1 MYKITV
7 PAAVWQWDIND
18 TITVEGI
25 EDISKWQVHFATVGD
40 SNALV
45 LEINPD
51 MTCYIPNQLVELGQ
65 AIYAYLYNVEDQ
77 RAYTETAV
85 LISVKARPRP
95 LDYISEPTD
104 VLTWGQL
111 RADIGTLSEL
121 LTEDKTNLV
130 AAVNELHGDIETAYS
145 KIDSIE
151 TDMTEQGQ
159 SITAIQSG
167 IKKIEQSIANIND
180 TDTMQSQQIAQN
192 RQDIDALEQSD
203 TQLTKSV
210 SSLAQTVDK
219 GFKQVQT
226 ELDKK
231 QPVGDYITNA
241 VDNLVNY
248 YLKSET
254 YTRDEVND
262 LVKSLT
268 HINIRVVSS
277 IDDVTEPNVI
287 YLIPVSGGESNDY
300 YNEYILVNGSPELIG
315 NTRVDLSDYYTRE
328 QTDDLLSRKQPIGN
342 YVTSVNGNVPD
353 EGCNVSIDVQTYTA
367 GEGIDISNT
376 GAISVTNPMDDEQ
389 VSAGTTWSSA
399 RIAGVLEQAGVI
411 RKYGILWDKVE
422 ATCTRLWDAAG
433 ITTTTS
439 NFGHFGAVNPNY
451 DNPFD
456 SIYPWSERRVCNYD
470 MRVLKTI
477 VADGYDVLDA
487 VTAWEGEETFSYD
500 PAEGLGVGVYTPEF
514 WYTAYDTAEGRVFGV
529 SGAPIEGWYY
539 SEPIIAG
546 RWLGVVE
553 QLDGV
558 SVLGC
563 RVGMPSANISCGTLH
578 AYANNFGMT
587 IDDIYSWD
595 ADTTLQIIEYANMNT
610 QVAIGNGVSDLYRQN
625 ETDLIQEDATESTI
639 IKVVAANASN
649 AIPGAIIDIG
659 TSNGGLQ
666 VARRY
671 VVSTAADEANETL
684 LCITLNEPVTV
695 TTSNY
700 WSIHGLINVAD
711 EEIGSMSGYIG
722 TNGKCNTY
730 YRGKVLFGNK
740 FVYVLG
746 AWQEGQTNHIWITK
760 SRYEA
765 ETIISLDTSSCV
777 DTGLILP
784 WGEGDTAIGG
794 YINEFG
800 LVDGLAAAPF
810 CTALGG
816 SSANPVGDYCFIL
829 AKSATNHVLFA
840 GGLANSGSG
849 DGRFCANWGAV
860 RGSSSW
866 DLSASPSS
874 KTSRRGV
881 RGVSP

>member
-1 MYKITV
+1 MPKIT
-7 PAAVWQWDIND
+7 PPCKVWQWDIND
-18 TITVEGI
+18 TVTVEGI

-51 MTCYIPNQLVELGQ
+51 MTCYIPNRLVELGQ
-65 AIYAYLYNVEDQ
+65 AIYAYLYNVEEQ

-85 LISVKARPRP
+85 LIPVNARPKP
-95 LDYISEPTD
+95 SDYISEPTD

-111 RADIGTLSEL
+111 RADIGTLSQLE
-121 LTEDKTNLV
+121 TEDKTSLV
-130 AAVNELHGDIETAYS
+130 AAVNELHSD
-145 KIDSIE
+145 IDSIE
-151 TDMTEQGQ
+151 TTTTEQGQ
-159 SITAIQSG
+159 NITALQSG
-167 IKKIEQSIANIND
+167 IKKIEQSITDINN
-180 TDTMQSQQIAQN
+180 TDTAQSQQIAQN
-192 RQDIDALEQSD
+192 QQNIDELAQSG
-203 TQLTKSV
+203 TQLAKSV
-210 SSLAQTVDK
+210 SSLAQTVGK
-219 GFKQVQT
+219 GFEQIQA
-226 ELDKK
+226 ELDEK

-248 YLKSET
+248 YTKKET
-254 YTRDEVND
+254 YTRSEVD
-262 LVKSLT
+262 ALVGSLT
-268 HINIRVVSS
+268 HINIKIVSS
-277 IDDVTEPNVI
+277 TDDVTEPNVI
-287 YLIPVSGGESNDY
+287 YLVPMSSGESGDY

-328 QTDDLLSRKQPIGN
+328 QTNDLLNKKQPIGS
-342 YVTSVNGNVPD
+342 YVTSVNGTTPD
-353 EGCNVSIDVQTYTA
+353 EGGNVNIDVQTYTA
-367 GEGIDISNT
+367 GEGIDIGDS
-376 GAISVTNPMDDEQ
+376 GEIAVTNPMNDEQ

-399 RIAGVLEQAGVI
+399 RVTEVLERVGAI
-411 RKYGILWDKVE
+411 KKYGILWDKVE
-422 ATCTRLWDAAG
+422 ATCTRLWDAAS
-433 ITTTTS
+433 ITTTTT

-529 SGAPIEGWYY
+529 SGAPIDGWYY

-563 RVGMPSANISCGTLH
+563 RVGIPAANVAVGTLH
-578 AYANNFGMT
+578 TYAENAGMT
-587 IDDIYSWD
+587 VDDVYSWD
-595 ADTTLQIIEYANMNT
+595 AETVLQIVEYSNMNT
-610 QVAIGNGVSDLYRQN
+610 QVAIGNGVSNLYRQN
-625 ETDLIQEDATESTI
+625 ETDLIQEDATESTVV
-639 IKVVAANASN
+639 KVVAANASN
-649 AIPGAIIDIG
+649 AIPGAIMDIG
-659 TSNGGLQ
+659 TSNGGSQ

-711 EEIGSMSGYIG
+711 EEIGSTSGYIG

-730 YRGKVLFGNK
+730 YRGKVSFGNK

-784 WGEGDTAIGG
+784 WGDGDSAIGG
-794 YINEFG
+794 YINELG

-810 CTALGG
+810 CTALAGNNV
-816 SSANPVGDYCFIL
+816 NPVGDYCYIPV
-829 AKSATNHVLFA
+829 KSTTNHVLFA
-840 GGLANSGSG
+840 GGSAGSGSG
-849 DGRFCANWGAV
+849 VGRFFANWYNV
-860 RGSSSW
+860 RGSSDW
-866 DLSASPSS
+866 NLGASPSS
-874 KTSRRGV
+874 KTALRS
-881 RGVSP
+881 

>member
-25 EDISKWQVHFATVGD
+25 ENISEWQVHFATVGG

-65 AIYAYLYNVEDQ
+65 AIYAYLYNVEEQ

-95 LDYISEPTD
+95 LDYISTPTD

-111 RADIGTLSEL
+111 RADIGA
-121 LTEDKTNLV
+121 LTDLMTDSKSSLV

-145 KIDSIE
+145 DIDSIE
-151 TDMTEQGQ
+151 TTVTGQGQ
-159 SITAIQSG
+159 SITAIKSE
-167 IKKIEQSIANIND
+167 IKEIEQSITDIND
-180 TDTMQSQQIAQN
+180 IDTAQSQAISQAQK
-192 RQDIDALEQSD
+192 DIDELEQSD
-203 TQLTKSV
+203 TQFAKSV

-219 GFKQVQT
+219 GFERIQT

-231 QPVGDYITNA
+231 QPKGDYITNA

-248 YLKSET
+248 YKKSET

-262 LVKSLT
+262 LVGSMT
-268 HINIRVVSS
+268 HINIKIVSS

-287 YLIPVSGGESNDY
+287 YLVSVNGGESDDY

-328 QTDDLLSRKQPIGN
+328 QTDDLLNKKQPIGS
-342 YVTSVNGNVPD
+342 YVTSVNGTTPD
-353 EGCNVSIDVQTYTA
+353 KGGNVSIDVQTYTA
-367 GEGIDISNT
+367 GEGIDISDS
-376 GAISVTNPMDDEQ
+376 GVVSVINPMDDEQ

-399 RIAGVLEQAGVI
+399 RIAGVLEQAGVV
-411 RKYGILWDKVE
+411 RKYGILWDKVK
-422 ATCTRLWDAAG
+422 ATCTRLWDAAD
-433 ITTTTS
+433 ITTDTT

-451 DNPFD
+451 DNSFD

-487 VTAWEGEETFSYD
+487 VTAWEGEDAFSYD

-563 RVGMPSANISCGTLH
+563 RVGIPTSNVAIGTLH
-578 AYANNFGMT
+578 TYAENASMT
-587 IDDIYSWD
+587 IDDVYSWD
-595 ADTTLQIIEYANMNT
+595 AETVLQIVEYANMNT
-610 QVAIGNGVSDLYRQN
+610 QAAIGNGVSNLYRQN
-625 ETDLIQEDATESTI
+625 ETDLIQENATESTI

-730 YRGKVLFGNK
+730 YRGKVSFGNK

-746 AWQEGQTNHIWITK
+746 AWQEGQTSHIWITK

-784 WGEGDTAIGG
+784 WGDGDTAIGG
-794 YINEFG
+794 YINELG
-800 LVDGLAAAPF
+800 LVDGLAAVPF
-810 CTALGG
+810 CISLNG
-816 SSANPVGDYCFIL
+816 SNINPVGDYCYIP
-829 AKSATNHVLFA
+829 AKSTTNHVLFA
-840 GGLANSGSG
+840 GGNANNGSS
-849 DGRFCANWGAV
+849 DGRFFAYWSHV
-860 RGSSSW
+860 RGSSNW
-866 DLSASPSS
+866 YLSASPSS
-874 KTSRRGV
+874 KTALRS
-881 RGVSP
+881 

>member
-1 MYKITV
+1 MYKIV
-7 PAAVWQWDIND
+7 PPCKVWQWDIND
-18 TITVEGI
+18 TVTVEGI

-40 SNALV
+40 TTALV
-45 LEINPD
+45 IEIRQD
-51 MTCYIPNQLVELGQ
+51 MTAYIPNQLVELGT
-65 AIYAYLYNVEDQ
+65 AIYAYLYNVREE

-85 LISVKARPRP
+85 LIPVNARPKP
-95 LDYISEPTD
+95 SDYISEPTD

-111 RADIGTLSEL
+111 RADIGTLSQL
-121 LTEDKTNLV
+121 ATEDKTSLV

-145 KIDSIE
+145 DIDSVE
-151 TDMTEQGQ
+151 TTVTGQGQ
-159 SITAIQSG
+159 SITAIQAE
-167 IKKIEQSIANIND
+167 IKKIGQSITDINN
-180 TDTMQSQQIAQN
+180 TDAAQSQQIAQTQ
-192 RQDIDALEQSD
+192 QDIGELAQSD
-203 TQLTKSV
+203 TQLAKSV
-210 SSLAQTVDK
+210 SSLAQTVGE
-219 GFKQVQT
+219 GFEQIQA
-226 ELDKK
+226 ELDEK
-231 QPVGDYITNA
+231 QPVGDYITKG
-241 VDNLVNY
+241 VDNLTNY
-248 YLKSET
+248 YKKSET
-254 YTRDEVND
+254 YTQSEINNIIG
-262 LVKSLT
+262 SMT
-268 HINIRVVSS
+268 HITTEVVES
-277 IDDVTEPNVI
+277 IVDVTKPNVI
-287 YLIPVSGGESNDY
+287 YLVPAEAETDNY
-300 YNEYILVNGSPELIG
+300 YEEYLLINGKPELIG
-315 NTRVDLSDYYTRE
+315 TTRVDLTNYYTKTE
-328 QTDDLLSRKQPIGN
+328 TDKLLNKKQPVGS
-342 YVTSVNGNVPD
+342 YVTSVNGNAPD
-353 EGCNVSIDVQTYTA
+353 AGGNVKIDVQTYTA
-367 GEGIDISNT
+367 GEGIDISES
-376 GAISVTNPMDDEQ
+376 GEIAVTNPMDDEQ

-422 ATCTRLWDAAG
+422 ATCTRLWDAAS
-433 ITTTTS
+433 ITTTTT

-546 RWLGVVE
+546 RWRGVVE

-563 RVGMPSANISCGTLH
+563 RVGIPTSNVAIDTLH
-578 AYANNFGMT
+578 TYAGNANMT
-587 IDDIYSWD
+587 IDDVYSWD
-595 ADTTLQIIEYANMNT
+595 AETVLQIVEYASMNT
-610 QVAIGNGVSDLYRQN
+610 QVAIGNGVSVLYSQN

-659 TSNGGLQ
+659 TSNGGSQ

-684 LCITLNEPVTV
+684 LCVTLNEPVTV
-695 TTSNY
+695 TSSNY

-722 TNGKCNTY
+722 TNGKCNAY
-730 YRGKVLFGNK
+730 YRGKVSFGNK
-740 FVYVLG
+740 MVYVLG

-760 SRYEA
+760 SRYDA

-794 YINEFG
+794 YINELG
-800 LVDGLAAAPF
+800 LVDGFAAAPF
-810 CTALGG
+810 CTALDG
-816 SSANPVGDYCFIL
+816 SSANPVGDYVYVP
-829 AKSATNHVLFA
+829 AKSTTNHVLFA
-840 GGLANSGSG
+840 GGDAGLGSP
-849 DGRFCANWGAV
+849 DGRFCAYWHIV
-860 RGSSSW
+860 CGSSYWS
-866 DLSASPSS
+866 LSASPSS

>member
-1 MYKITV
+1 MQVKNMPKIT
-7 PAAVWQWDIND
+7 PPCKVWQWDIND
-18 TITVEGI
+18 TVTVEGI
-25 EDISKWQVHFATVGD
+25 EDISEWQVHFATVGD
-40 SNALV
+40 TTALV
-45 LEINPD
+45 IEIHQD
-51 MTCYIPNQLVELGQ
+51 MTAYIPNQFVELGT
-65 AIYAYLYNVEDQ
+65 AIYAYLYNVREE

-85 LISVKARPRP
+85 LIPVNARPKP
-95 LDYISEPTD
+95 SDYISEPTD

-111 RADIGTLSEL
+111 RADIGALSQL
-121 LTEDKTNLV
+121 ATGDKTNLV
-130 AAVNELHGDIETAYS
+130 AAVNELHGDIETAS
-145 KIDSIE
+145 SEIDSIE

-159 SITAIQSG
+159 NITAIQTK
-167 IKKIEQSIANIND
+167 IEKIEQSITGINN
-180 TDTMQSQQIAQN
+180 TDAAQSQQIAQN
-192 RQDIDALEQSD
+192 RQNIDELEQSD
-203 TQLTKSV
+203 TRLAQSV
-210 SSLAQTVDK
+210 SSLAQTVGK
-219 GFKQVQT
+219 GFERIQT

-254 YTRDEVND
+254 YTRSEVKD
-262 LVKSLT
+262 LIGSLT
-268 HINIRVVSS
+268 HINIEVISS

-287 YLIPVSGGESNDY
+287 YLVPVSGGESGDY
-300 YNEYILVNGSPELIG
+300 YNEYILVRGSPELIG

-328 QTDDLLSRKQPIGN
+328 QTNDLLNKKQPIGS
-342 YVTSVNGNVPD
+342 YVTSVNGTTPD
-353 EGCNVSIDVQTYTA
+353 EGGNVRIDVQTYTA
-367 GEGIDISNT
+367 GEGIDISES
-376 GAISVTNPMDDEQ
+376 GEIAVTNPMDDEQ
-389 VSAGTTWSSA
+389 VSETTTWSSA
-399 RIAGVLEQAGVI
+399 RIVGVLEQAGTI

-433 ITTTTS
+433 ITTTTT

-456 SIYPWSERRVCNYD
+456 DIYPWSERRVCNYD

-487 VTAWEGEETFSYD
+487 VTAWEGEDAFSYD

-563 RVGMPSANISCGTLH
+563 RVGIPTSNVAIGTLH
-578 AYANNFGMT
+578 TYAENASMT
-587 IDDIYSWD
+587 IDDVYSWD
-595 ADTTLQIIEYANMNT
+595 AETVLQIVEYANMNT
-610 QVAIGNGVSDLYRQN
+610 QIATGDGVSNLYRQN
-625 ETDLIQEDATESTI
+625 ATDLIMEDATDSTVV
-639 IKVVAANASN
+639 KVVAANAAY
-649 AIPGAIIDIG
+649 AIPGAIMDIG
-659 TSNGGLQ
+659 TSNGGSQ

-730 YRGKVLFGNK
+730 YRGKVSFGNK
-740 FVYVLG
+740 FIYVLG
-746 AWQEGQTNHIWITK
+746 AWQEGLTNHIWITK
-760 SRYEA
+760 SRHEA

-784 WGEGDTAIGG
+784 WDDGDTAIGG
-794 YINEFG
+794 YINELG

-810 CTALGG
+810 CTAADG
-816 SSANPVGDYCFIL
+816 SSANPVGDYCYIP
-829 AKSATNHVLFA
+829 AKSTTNHVLFA
-840 GGLANSGSG
+840 GGTANSGSF
-849 DGRFCANWGAV
+849 DGRFYAHWHYV
-860 RGSSSW
+860 RGSSFW
-866 DLSASPSS
+866 YLSASPST
-874 KTSRRGV
+874 KTALRS
-881 RGVSP
+881 